1 MSDDAAGNEVDD
13 EPAILAPAP
22 GRALRIA
29 LVAIIAVAVLVVAG
43 TAGWLIRGGASS
55 SSMPSNSSVDAGFAR
70 DMATHHTQAVTM
82 AGYERDNTSN
92 PQLQILAFDIETS
105 QEFQIGEMQG
115 WLDTWNL
122 SRNSTHPMAWMGH
135 AGMAMGPN
143 ALMPGMATPAQM
155 TKLETLHGKA
165 LDVMFLQLMIH
176 HHQGGVPMAQY
187 AAAHAQTS
195 YVRDL
200 ARNMAAVQN
209 GEIVTMEQLL
219 RQLGGSPLPP
229 PSS

>member
-1 MSDDAAGNEVDD
+1 VSNDAAVEDD
-13 EPAILAPAP
+13 DPPPLTPPP
-22 GRALRIA
+22 GQALRITLLA
-29 LVAIIAVAVLVVAG
+29 VIAIAVLVVAG
-43 TAGWLIRGGASS
+43 TAGWLIRGGGSS
-55 SSMPSNSSVDAGFAR
+55 SSTPNDSSVDAGFAR

-92 PQLQILAFDIETS
+92 AQLQILAFDIETS

-115 WLDTWNL
+115 WLDAWNL

-135 AGMAMGPN
+135 SGMAMGTN

-165 LDVMFLQLMIH
+165 LDIMFLQLMIH

-209 GEIVTMEQLL
+209 GEIVAMEQLL
-219 RQLGGSPLPP
+219 RQMGGSPLPP
-229 PSS
+229 PNS